1 MENYNAKTKTVTD
14 FQKKGFDSDFI
25 LIKDCLLYIG
35 GSDTIYHNEL
45 NNNKIWLKQNNNPHE
60 NQIVYALRPH
70 DDRLNQITPD
80 DIVYQQKA
88 KRWKQSFLVFKNP
101 KYSTVSTDNIA
112 FFYIRNN
119 SVSMV
124 CFDKQEYTLSQ
135 SLDQVTGSVSPDQFF
150 RVNRQY
156 LINFK
161 AIKEAELYFMRKL
174 HIRLVIETPEK
185 LLINKEKSPFFLSWM
200 ENR

>member
-1 MENYNAKTKTVTD
+1 MENYNAKTNTVTD

-35 GSDTIYHNEL
+35 GNDTIYHNEL
-45 NNNKIWLKQNNNPHE
+45 NHNKVLLKQNNNLHE
-60 NQIVYALRPH
+60 NHIVYAIKPH
-70 DDRLNQITPD
+70 EHHSDRVDLDDV
-80 DIVYQQKA
+80 VYQQKT

-101 KYSTVSTDNIA
+101 KYTTVATDNIA

-119 SVSMV
+119 AVSMV
-124 CFDKQEYTLSQ
+124 CFDKQEYVLSQ
-135 SLDQVTGSVSPDQFF
+135 SLDQITGSVSPDQFF

>member
-1 MENYNAKTKTVTD
+1 MENYNAKTKMIID
-14 FQKKGFDSDFI
+14 FPKNGFDSDFI
-25 LIKDCLLYIG
+25 LIKDCLLYVG
-35 GSDTIYHNEL
+35 GNDEFHHNEL
-45 NNNKIWLKQNNNPHE
+45 YHNKITLKQSNHLNE
-60 NQIVYALRPH
+60 NHIVYAVQPQ
-70 DDRLNQITPD
+70 DNRLEQAVQNENI
-80 DIVYQQKA
+80 YQQQT

-101 KYSTVSTDNIA
+101 KYTTVSTDNIA

-119 SVSMV
+119 AVSMV

-135 SLDQVTGSVSPDQFF
+135 SLDQITAAVSPDQFF

-174 HIRLVIETPEK
+174 YVRLVIETPEK